1 MIEFLK
7 PVYINEKQINLL
19 GLPTNIQSIKTHCGC
34 QYSSHQSQDWED
46 IEITANNLFMM
57 IEKGNSIEISFW
69 AECPYCKNKL
79 LIKHLK

>member
-34 QYSSHQSQDWED
+34 
-46 IEITANNLFMM
+46 
-57 IEKGNSIEISFW
+57 
-69 AECPYCKNKL
+69 
-79 LIKHLK
+79 